1 MSSHHIVRDRQ
12 EPALLVTLIEDFNPD
27 YLGQMLEWS
36 PVVFAMQSEADKLH
50 SLGIK
55 IDYIFVQDTEI
66 KITSASQEH
75 TELIVLSEL
84 DVLNAIQFLIED
96 EFSAVNITG
105 KKEILDVI
113 FPFVGLIDLALI
125 TETHKWYPVNKVL
138 EKWYKRD
145 EVLWVYNSPST
156 NHFELSNTSK
166 STNNSFVTLTDGIVT
181 IQTNNNPIFVGENLH

>member
-1 MSSHHIVRDRQ
+1 
-12 EPALLVTLIEDFNPD
+12 
-27 YLGQMLEWS
+27 
-36 PVVFAMQSEADKLH
+36 
-50 SLGIK
+50 
-55 IDYIFVQDTEI
+55 
-66 KITSASQEH
+66 
-75 TELIVLSEL
+75 
-84 DVLNAIQFLIED
+84 
-96 EFSAVNITG
+96 
-105 KKEILDVI
+105 LDVI

-181 IQTNNNPIFVGENLH
+181 IKTNNNPIFVGENLH